1 MFMPISRWISLLEII
16 MIRSMTGFG
25 HGECSRDNKKIIIE
39 IKAVNHRYLDLN
51 IKTPRGF
58 AQFEGII
65 RRQLTDRLDRGKLDV
80 YVGFEED
87 ADNQYEVV
95 YNEHIAKMY
104 YDSIKEIASDFDIDG
119 AISAAS
125 LSRYN
130 EVLELKEV
138 EESKE
143 ELESIL
149 TDALNEAIDEF
160 VTNRTSEGARLKE
173 DLLAKLDDLSKDVD
187 FVEKKSP
194 EIIEEYKSRLREK
207 IADLL
212 DNTSVDENRLAM
224 EVTLFADKICV
235 DEEIVRLKSHIR
247 EMKDALNG
255 DEAVGRKLDFLS
267 QELNREANTIL
278 SKSSNVEIANTGIEM
293 KTLIEKIRE
302 QIQNIE

>member
-1 MFMPISRWISLLEII
+1 

-51 IKTPRGF
+51 IKSPRGF

-87 ADNQYEVV
+87 ADNQYEVI

-149 TDALNEAIDEF
+149 TKALNEAIDEF
-160 VTNRTSEGARLKE
+160 VTNRTNEGARLKE
-173 DLLAKLDDLSKDVD
+173 DLIAKLDDLSKDVD
-187 FVEKKSP
+187 FVEEKSP

-207 IADLL
+207 IEDLL
-212 DNTSVDENRLAM
+212 DNTSVDESRLAM

>member
-1 MFMPISRWISLLEII
+1 MF
-16 MIRSMTGFG
+16 
-25 HGECSRDNKKIIIE
+25 
-39 IKAVNHRYLDLN
+39 
-51 IKTPRGF
+51 
-58 AQFEGII
+58 
-65 RRQLTDRLDRGKLDV
+65 
-80 YVGFEED
+80 
-87 ADNQYEVV
+87 
-95 YNEHIAKMY
+95 
-104 YDSIKEIASDFDIDG
+104 
-119 AISAAS
+119 
-125 LSRYN
+125 
-130 EVLELKEV
+130 
-138 EESKE
+138 
-143 ELESIL
+143 
-149 TDALNEAIDEF
+149 
-160 VTNRTSEGARLKE
+160 
-173 DLLAKLDDLSKDVD
+173 AKLDDLSKDVD

-207 IADLL
+207 IEDLL

>member
-1 MFMPISRWISLLEII
+1 

-149 TDALNEAIDEF
+149 TEALNEAIAEF

-173 DLLAKLDDLSKDVD
+173 DLFAKLDDLSKDVD

-207 IADLL
+207 IEDLL

>member
-1 MFMPISRWISLLEII
+1 

-194 EIIEEYKSRLREK
+194 EIIEEYKIRLREK
-207 IADLL
+207 IEDLL
-212 DNTSVDENRLAM
+212 DNTSVDESRLAM

>member
-1 MFMPISRWISLLEII
+1 

-130 EVLELKEV
+130 EVLEL
-138 EESKE
+138 
-143 ELESIL
+143 
-149 TDALNEAIDEF
+149 
-160 VTNRTSEGARLKE
+160 
-173 DLLAKLDDLSKDVD
+173 
-187 FVEKKSP
+187 
-194 EIIEEYKSRLREK
+194 
-207 IADLL
+207 
-212 DNTSVDENRLAM
+212 
-224 EVTLFADKICV
+224 
-235 DEEIVRLKSHIR
+235 
-247 EMKDALNG
+247 
-255 DEAVGRKLDFLS
+255 
-267 QELNREANTIL
+267 
-278 SKSSNVEIANTGIEM
+278 
-293 KTLIEKIRE
+293 
-302 QIQNIE
+302 

>member
-1 MFMPISRWISLLEII
+1 

-187 FVEKKSP
+187 FVENKSP

-293 KTLIEKIRE
+293 KTLIEK
-302 QIQNIE
+302 N

>member
-1 MFMPISRWISLLEII
+1 

-25 HGECSRDNKKIIIE
+25 HGECSKDNKRIVIE
-39 IKAVNHRYLDLN
+39 LKAVNHRYLDLN
-51 IKTPRGF
+51 IKTPKGF
-58 AQFEGII
+58 AQFEGVI
-65 RRQLTDRLDRGKLDV
+65 RRRLTDRLDRGKLDV
-80 YVGFEED
+80 FVSFEED

-104 YDSIKEIASDFDIDG
+104 YDRIQKIASDFDIDN
-119 AISAAS
+119 AVSAAS

-130 EVLELKEV
+130 EVLELKEI

-143 ELESIL
+143 ELEVIL
-149 TDALNEAIDEF
+149 VEALDNAIDELI
-160 VTNRTSEGARLKE
+160 TNRTNEGARLKE
-173 DLLAKLDDLSKDVD
+173 DLLSKLELLSKDVD

-194 EIIEEYKSRLREK
+194 EIILDYKKKLREK
-207 IADLL
+207 IDDLL
-212 DNTSVDENRLAM
+212 DNTSVDESRIAM

-247 EMKDALNG
+247 EMKDALSG
-255 DEAVGRKLDFLS
+255 DNAVGRKLDFLS

-278 SKSSNVEIANTGIEM
+278 SKSSDVDIANTGIEM

>member
-1 MFMPISRWISLLEII
+1 

-187 FVEKKSP
+187 FVENKSP